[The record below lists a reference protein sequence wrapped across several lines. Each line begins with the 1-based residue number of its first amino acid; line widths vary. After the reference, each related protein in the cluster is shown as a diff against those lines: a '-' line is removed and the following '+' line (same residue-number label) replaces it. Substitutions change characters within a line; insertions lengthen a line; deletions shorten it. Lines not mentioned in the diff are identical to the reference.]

1 MDQQQYNKLFSFI
14 WSIANDELVHV
25 FKKSDYRDII
35 MPMLVLRR
43 LDIMLEPTHKQVLE
57 QKKMLEQR
65 GISNMA
71 PILMNTTGLPFY
83 NTSNFTMKLLT
94 AETDPQRLKS
104 NVNDYLDGFSDD
116 VQDIIMKLKLKQ
128 AVDDLTL
135 NLRLGGVLEKFTSD
149 SINLGVN
156 PVLNEDGSVKLPGLD
171 NHTMGTLYEDLL
183 RKFNEENSVTEA
195 GEHFTPRDY
204 VKLLADLAVMPV
216 IDKLTDNTYTI
227 YDGACGTGGILTITE
242 ERLQEIALEKG
253 KNIATMIFGQESE
266 PSTLATCKADLLM
279 SGTHKLLTYNAG
291 STQRH
296 VIGFGST
303 ISKDQHPGTTF
314 DFCVSN
320 PPFGTSWKEDIN
332 AMGHA
337 DKKEISDKRFVIAYD
352 GEEEYRMLPDT
363 GDPQLLFLANN
374 ISRMKDTPLGTRIVE
389 IHNGSSIFTGN
400 AGQGESNL
408 RRYIIEND
416 LLETIINMPENMFY
430 NTGIETFV
438 WILSNRK
445 STDRKGKVQL
455 IYAKDISTPLRK
467 NLGEK
472 NCEVTEAQRKE
483 ILDLYLNNAENEKC
497 RIFQGDEFEYWSV
510 TVNRPLRLVYEF
522 TQQRLDVALNGLNGV
537 KKKDEEFIIF
547 FTKYVNER
555 LGTTVMSSAKANAD
569 FLKAMT
575 DAKLKETKG
584 RTAILDKC
592 FSYICPDAEPVLD
605 ANGNPLPDKN
615 LASTEL
621 VPMRYK
627 LEGQA
632 EANNRT
638 SQEVITLF
646 FNNEVKPYVPDAF
659 VDFDSVKIGCEIS
672 FTKYFY
678 RPVELR
684 PLADIEADLRKSED
698 ELNGLLGQIFN
709 D

>member
-1 MDQQQYNKLFSFI
+1 MEQAQYNKLFSFI

-94 AETDPQRLKS
+94 AETDPLRLKS

-116 VQDIIMKLKLKQ
+116 VQDIILKLKLKQ

-135 NLRLGGVLEKFTSD
+135 NRRLGGVLEKFTSD

-204 VKLLADLAVMPV
+204 VKLLADLAIMPV

-242 ERLQEIALEKG
+242 ERLQEIARDKG
-253 KNIATMIFGQESE
+253 KTVSTMIFGQESE

-279 SGTHKLLTYNAG
+279 GGTHKLLTYNSG
-291 STQRH
+291 SNQRH

-303 ISKDQHPGTTF
+303 ISNDQHPGSTF

-320 PPFGTSWKEDIN
+320 PPFGTSWKEDLTAWGIT
-332 AMGHA
+332 
-337 DKKEISDKRFVIAYD
+337 DKKEINDSRFVISYD
-352 GEEEYRMLPDT
+352 GDEEYRMLPDV
-363 GDPQLLFLANN
+363 GDPQMLFLANN

-416 LLETIINMPENMFY
+416 LLEAIINMPENMFY
-430 NTGIETFV
+430 NTGIETFI

-445 STDRKGKVQL
+445 SANRKGKVQL

-472 NCEVTEAQRKE
+472 NCEVSDAQRKE
-483 ILDLYLNNAENEKC
+483 ILDIYLNNQETDKC
-497 RIFQGDEFEYWSV
+497 RIFQGDEFGYWSV
-510 TVNRPLRLVYEF
+510 TVNRPLRLAYEF
-522 TQQRLDVALNGLNGV
+522 SEERLAVAINGLNGV
-537 KKKDEEFIIF
+537 KKKDEEFIKF
-547 FTKYVNER
+547 LTDYVKTR
-555 LGTTVMSSAKANAD
+555 LNTTVLSDKRANDEFVQAMAK
-569 FLKAMT
+569 
-575 DAKLKETKG
+575 AKLKETKG
-584 RTAILDKC
+584 RTSILAKC
-592 FSYICPDAEPVLD
+592 FSFVSPDAEPVLD
-605 ANGNPLPDKN
+605 ANGNPVPDKN

-627 LEGQA
+627 LEGQ
-632 EANNRT
+632 EDANTRT

-659 VDFDSVKIGCEIS
+659 VDYDSVKIGYEIS

-698 ELNGLLGQIFN
+698 DLNGLLGQIFN

>member
-1 MDQQQYNKLFSFI
+1 MEQAHYNRLFSFI

-43 LDIMLEPTHKQVLE
+43 LDIMLEPTHEQVLE
-57 QKKMLEQR
+57 KKRMLELS

-71 PILMNTTGLPFY
+71 PILMSVSGLPFY

-104 NVNDYLDGFSDD
+104 NVNDYLDGFSED
-116 VQDIIMKLKLKQ
+116 VQDIILKLKLKQ

-135 NLRLGGVLEKFTSD
+135 NRRLGGVLEKFTSD
-149 SINLGVN
+149 AINLGLN
-156 PVLNEDGSVKLPGLD
+156 PIFNEDGTEKLPGLD

-204 VKLLADLAVMPV
+204 VKLLADLAVTPV
-216 IDKLTDNTYTI
+216 VDQLTDNTYTI

-242 ERLQEIALEKG
+242 ERLHEIARKKG
-253 KNIATMIFGQESE
+253 KKISTMIFGQESE

-303 ISKDQHPGTTF
+303 ISHDQHPGTTF

-320 PPFGTSWKEDIN
+320 PPFGTSWKEDLSAWGIS
-332 AMGHA
+332 
-337 DKKEISDKRFVIAYD
+337 DKKEICDPRFVISYD
-352 GEEEYRMLPDT
+352 GDDEFRMLPDV

-416 LLETIINMPENMFY
+416 LLEAIINMPENMFY
-430 NTGIETFV
+430 NTGIETFI

-445 STDRKGKVQL
+445 SADRKGKVQL

-467 NLGEK
+467 NLGDK
-472 NCEVTEAQRKE
+472 NCEVSAAQRKE
-483 ILDLYLNNAENEKC
+483 ILELYLANKENDKC
-497 RIFQGDEFEYWSV
+497 RIFQGDEFGYWSV
-510 TVNRPLRLVYEF
+510 VINRPLRLAYKF
-522 TQQRLDVALNGLNGV
+522 TEERLAIALNGLNGI
-537 KKKDEEFIIF
+537 KKKDEDFIKF
-547 FTKYVNER
+547 LTTYVGER
-555 LGTTVMSSAKANAD
+555 MGTTILSDKEANDEFRKAMAKAN
-569 FLKAMT
+569 
-575 DAKLKETKG
+575 LKETKA
-584 RTAILDKC
+584 RTGILARC
-592 FSYICPDAEPVLD
+592 FSYVCPDAEPVVD
-605 ANGNPLPDKN
+605 ENGAVVPDKN
-615 LASTEL
+615 LATTEI

-627 LEGQA
+627 MEGQT
-632 EANNRT
+632 EPNTRT
-638 SQEVITLF
+638 SKEVIGLF
-646 FNNEVKPYVPDAF
+646 FENEVKPYVADAF
-659 VDFDSVKIGCEIS
+659 VDFASAKIGYEIS

-678 RPVELR
+678 KPVELR
-684 PLADIEADLRKSED
+684 PLADIAADLIAIESHLQGKLVEILS
-698 ELNGLLGQIFN
+698 
-709 D
+709 